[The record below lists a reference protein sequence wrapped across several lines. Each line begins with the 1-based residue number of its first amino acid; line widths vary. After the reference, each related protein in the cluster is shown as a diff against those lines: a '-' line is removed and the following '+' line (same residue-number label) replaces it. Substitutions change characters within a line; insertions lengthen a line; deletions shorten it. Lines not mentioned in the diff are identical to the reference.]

1 MKKCTRCGEV
11 KDESEFSKNK
21 SSKDGLEPA
30 CKVCRKARYQ
40 QNKDEMLA
48 YQKAYYQQN
57 KDKVS
62 AYHAQHYEQNKDKA
76 KAYYQQN
83 KEKLLAQG
91 AKWRAENKDKIAS
104 RKKTHYQQNKD
115 KIRAYQAQYTEENK
129 PRLLAMQAK
138 YRSVSLLST
147 PEWLDAG
154 HWAEMEA
161 EYALSLWCSEV
172 MGEKYHVDH
181 IVPLKGKK
189 VCGLHVP
196 WNLQVIPAVENRR
209 KKNKLLVD

>member
-11 KDESEFSKNK
+11 KDESEFYKQK
-21 SSKDGLEPA
+21 ASKDGLQPV
-30 CKVCRKARYQ
+30 CKSCLKNYYQ
-40 QNKDEMLA
+40 QNKEKILA
-48 YQKAYYQQN
+48 CQKNYCQQN

-62 AYHAQHYEQNKDKA
+62 AYHAQHYEQNKDKR
-76 KAYYQQN
+76 
-83 KEKLLAQG
+83 L
-91 AKWRAENKDKIAS
+91 
-104 RKKTHYQQNKD
+104 
-115 KIRAYQAQYTEENK
+115 AYQAQYTEENR
-129 PRLLAMQAK
+129 PRLLAIQAQ
-138 YRSVSLLST
+138 YRRSVSPLST
-147 PEWLDAG
+147 PEWLDAE

-196 WNLQVIPAVENRR
+196 WNLQVIPAAENIR
-209 KKNKLLVD
+209 KKNNLLVA